1 MVYINILNLYLA
13 YCCVFLFLCVYILF
27 YIVVYIFMCLLR
39 CIQIVQDLNKVEHQ
53 LLHNIQ
59 IIIHK

>member
-13 YCCVFLFLCVYILF
+13 YCCVFLFILF
-27 YIVVYIFMCLLR
+27 YIVVYIVMCLLR
-39 CIQIVQDLNKVEHQ
+39 WIQIVQDLNKAEHE